1 MLSIRHGSYGY
12 VISYGCVCVC
22 VCVCAALE
30 RRDDDGSEVAGGS
43 HDVLIERRVCLRVKK
58 SLESWR
64 VLFVRI
70 VRNLPETIC
79 RRGSAE

>member
-1 MLSIRHGSYGY
+1 MG
-12 VISYGCVCVC
+12 VCVC
-22 VCVCAALE
+22 MCACTALE
-30 RRDDDGSEVAGGS
+30 RRDDDDGSEVSGGS

-58 SLESWR
+58 SLESRR

-79 RRGSAE
+79 RRESAE